1 MHKIYRRILIG
12 TAALTL
18 LLGSW
23 RGHIALFLKGGDAP
37 LEVYPVR
44 LDLLPIADQKQLRE
58 GITIGN
64 AAELARLLEDLLS

>member
-1 MHKIYRRILIG
+1 MHKIYRTILTG

-23 RGHIALFLKGGDAP
+23 RGHIALFMEGGDTP

-44 LDLLPIADQKQLRE
+44 LDLLPIADQDQLRE
-58 GITIGN
+58 GISIGD
-64 AAELARLLEDLLS
+64 AEELARILEDLLS